1 MLKLGCFGCLSFF
14 ILAAILGVLGWSVFQ
29 LTRTPEIVGSPTSPV
44 DGLRAQQKIFDALR
58 HAGSGRPHTVALS
71 EQEVNAFLEHHL
83 EHAGDLPLRHLVVRL
98 PSDAHA
104 EITGQIPFRSL
115 TNVAPFSALAGLVPP
130 AWLDHGAWLSLHAR
144 VTLEHREGG
153 RGRPHLRLDVQRF
166 WLGRLRLP
174 EVMLK
179 VLLDPVSLQLLRW
192 PVPEAIDGL
201 RIEPGRLVI
210 QFAS

>member
-1 MLKLGCFGCLSFF
+1 VLKLGCFGCLSLF
-14 ILAAILGVLGWSVFQ
+14 ILTTVLGVFGWGVFQ
-29 LTRTPEIVGSPTSPV
+29 LTRAPEIVGSPTSPV

-58 HAGSGRPHTVALS
+58 RAGSGRPHTVALS
-71 EQEVNAFLEHHL
+71 EQEVNAFLERHL

-104 EITGQIPFRSL
+104 EIAGQIPFRYF
-115 TNVAPFSALAGLVPP
+115 TNVAPFSALAGLVPA
-130 AWLDHGAWLSLHAR
+130 AWLDRGAWLSLRAR
-144 VTLEHREGG
+144 VTLDHREGG
-153 RGRPHLRLDVQRF
+153 RGRRHLRLDVQRF

-179 VLLDPVSLQLLRW
+179 VLLDPVALQLLRW

-210 QFAS
+210 QSAS